1 MCVCTLELFIFQAK
15 ESTERAISI
24 CQRVGKPNEADRKLL
39 NKLYP
44 ACSSR
49 SRPSLPQKRKF
60 NPLDHSIAGK
70 NKVKKKAAIPKVCK
84 MRTVTAVLLDH
95 LTSTVPRATAR
106 KRLMA
111 DGRIKKIQ
119 IRRSMNP
126 SVIRQVI
133 VDAFSS
139 ITDASKA
146 KFMRSGRDNTLTIID
161 DQVLSGNDVA
171 EIAGNGSLYLRGGG
185 SSVLLFS
192 FIKRIQSVFR
202 VIINIPGVAR
212 MAARPIFLTI

>member
-1 MCVCTLELFIFQAK
+1 MCVCTLELFILQAK

-44 ACSSR
+44 ACSLR

-70 NKVKKKAAIPKVCK
+70 KKVAIPKVCK

-111 DGRIKKIQ
+111 DGHIKKIQ

-146 KFMRSGRDNTLTIID
+146 KFMRSGRDNTLTIIV

-171 EIAGNGSLYLRGGG
+171 EIAGNGSLYLLEVGEVQYCY
-185 SSVLLFS
+185 SHLSNVFSLF
-192 FIKRIQSVFR
+192 
-202 VIINIPGVAR
+202 
-212 MAARPIFLTI
+212 LE

>member
-1 MCVCTLELFIFQAK
+1 MCVCALELFILQAK

-24 CQRVGKPNEADRKLL
+24 CQRVGKPNEADRKIL

-60 NPLDHSIAGK
+60 NPLDHSIAEK

-95 LTSTVPRATAR
+95 FTSTVPRATAR
-106 KRLMA
+106 KRQMA
-111 DGRIKKIQ
+111 DCRIKKIQ
-119 IRRSMNP
+119 TRRSMNL

-171 EIAGNGSLYLRGGG
+171 EIAGNGSLYLLEVGEVQYCF
-185 SSVLLFS
+185 SHLSNVFSLF
-192 FIKRIQSVFR
+192 
-202 VIINIPGVAR
+202 
-212 MAARPIFLTI
+212 LE